1 MDVDLDL
8 DLFLFFGVVFVM
20 TSSCFPGDI
29 VSAGVFNWLFDWDEA
44 DNTFILVKLEKGV
57 GIIGFS
63 GVSMILTFLEL
74 FEEII
79 FKLLFEF
86 SKNHYLPQV

>member
-1 MDVDLDL
+1 
-8 DLFLFFGVVFVM
+8 M
-20 TSSCFPGDI
+20 TSSCFPGDK

-86 SKNHYLPQV
+86 SIQSLSPTGVI